1 MQMSKVTHLVVTYDH
16 TTKLFSYDDDGT
28 DVWIRDLFLPISCT
42 WSDEDEDYI
51 ADDVWF
57 ARAKKA
63 LAKLIEGK
71 N

>member
-1 MQMSKVTHLVVTYDH
+1 MSKVTHLVVAYDH
-16 TTKLFSYDDDGT
+16 STKSFYYDDDGT
-28 DVWIRDLFLPISCT
+28 DIWIRDLFTPSSCT

-51 ADDVWF
+51 ADAFWF

-63 LAKLIEGK
+63 LEKLIEGK